1 MLACSLSDNANSS
14 TLGNAYLFNSGN
26 AYQSTSGNAYRFA
39 SGNAYPSTS
48 GNVYPFI
55 REYELIHLENL
66 DFVIYAL
73 YHSKTETYLV

>member
-1 MLACSLSDNANSS
+1 MLTHPLQVMLNYLS
-14 TLGNAYLFNSGN
+14 TLAYP
-26 AYQSTSGNAYRFA
+26 STSGNAYSFA
-39 SGNAYPSTS
+39 SGNAYPSTP